1 MKSIEITPFPEYYD
15 NTVGGGELCGKS
27 INYLWET

>member
-15 NTVGGGELCGKS
+15 NTVGGELCGIS

>member
-15 NTVGGGELCGKS
+15 NTVGGELCGKKS